1 VATSAENGGGPIGWA
16 VRPDDLGEVAAR
28 LGLEIGTGSRRTPSG
43 DHIEWRMAGTHEAVR
58 RPWLPFFVEWAD
70 PARFPGAAATQV
82 GAIAR
87 LELEGDLDELAVWLG
102 DHALPLAL
110 SAGTAGVTS
119 VVLDGPRGRTTI

>member
-1 VATSAENGGGPIGWA
+1 VATSAESGGGPIGWA

-43 DHIEWRMAGTHEAVR
+43 DHIEWRMAGTHEAMR

-70 PARFPGAAATQV
+70 PARFPGAAATPV

-110 SAGTAGVTS
+110 SAGTTGVTS